1 MTNIVQTY
9 AFIKI
14 FMIEN
19 KEYLDYPFIETVSK
33 QRQAFLLLKVSYPE
47 IAFHLFLEAIPLF

>member
-1 MTNIVQTY
+1 MTNIIQTY

-19 KEYLDYPFIETVSK
+19 KEYLDYPFIEIVSK
-33 QRQAFLLLKVSYPE
+33 QRQS
-47 IAFHLFLEAIPLF
+47 LFFVQCASS

>member
-33 QRQAFLLLKVSYPE
+33 QRQS
-47 IAFHLFLEAIPLF
+47 LFLVQCVTS